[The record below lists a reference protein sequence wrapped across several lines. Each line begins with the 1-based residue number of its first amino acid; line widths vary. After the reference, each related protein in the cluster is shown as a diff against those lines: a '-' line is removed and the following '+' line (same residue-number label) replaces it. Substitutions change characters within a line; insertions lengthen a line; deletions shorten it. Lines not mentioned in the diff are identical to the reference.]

1 MVDLSVA
8 WSVVHSVALTVVA
21 LVASTVGSL
30 VAASETCLVDWL
42 GYLMVLVKVEMLV
55 EKSVELTVLQ

>member
-1 MVDLSVA
+1 M
-8 WSVVHSVALTVVA
+8 
-21 LVASTVGSL
+21 VGSL